1 MIKTSIVIIGAGP
14 AGCTCAMALA
24 KKNIPT
30 TVIDQSSFPRDKIC
44 GDALSG
50 KVVLS
55 LKKIDE
61 QLVNQL
67 AKNANVIP
75 SHGVTFVAPNG
86 KKLNLPFRK
95 VKDELNPPG
104 FISKRIDFD
113 NWLFEEVAKEPLI
126 TIKTNFR
133 IDDFEKQMDGWKLSN
148 KLTKQSV
155 HANLVVAADG
165 AQSRF
170 AKVVGGI
177 HMEENHFSAGLR
189 AYYKGV
195 KGLST
200 DGFIEL
206 HFLKEF
212 LPGYFWI
219 FPLANGYA
227 NVGVG
232 VPSNVVRKKHLNL
245 KSEMLKLIQTNPTI
259 KDRFEKAELVD
270 DIKGYGLPLGSKKR
284 PISGDGFILLGDAAS
299 LIDPFTGEGIGNAMI
314 SALKASEVIAASF
327 SNADYSAKNLSKY
340 DEILYNRLWPELN
353 LSSKM
358 LQLVKYP
365 WLFNL
370 VINKASRSKTLQ
382 ETISC
387 MFEDI
392 DMRNKLKDPR
402 FYLKILFE

>member
-1 MIKTSIVIIGAGP
+1 
-14 AGCTCAMALA
+14 
-24 KKNIPT
+24 
-30 TVIDQSSFPRDKIC
+30 
-44 GDALSG
+44 
-50 KVVLS
+50 
-55 LKKIDE
+55 
-61 QLVNQL
+61 
-67 AKNANVIP
+67 
-75 SHGVTFVAPNG
+75 
-86 KKLNLPFRK
+86 
-95 VKDELNPPG
+95 
-104 FISKRIDFD
+104 
-113 NWLFEEVAKEPLI
+113 
-126 TIKTNFR
+126 
-133 IDDFEKQMDGWKLSN
+133 
-148 KLTKQSV
+148 
-155 HANLVVAADG
+155 
-165 AQSRF
+165 
-170 AKVVGGI
+170 
-177 HMEENHFSAGLR
+177 
-189 AYYKGV
+189 
-195 KGLST
+195 
-200 DGFIEL
+200 
-206 HFLKEF
+206 
-212 LPGYFWI
+212 
-219 FPLANGYA
+219 
-227 NVGVG
+227 
-232 VPSNVVRKKHLNL
+232 
-245 KSEMLKLIQTNPTI
+245 MLKLIQTNPTI

-340 DEILYNRLWPELN
+340 DEIVYNRLWPELN

>member
-1 MIKTSIVIIGAGP
+1 
-14 AGCTCAMALA
+14 
-24 KKNIPT
+24 
-30 TVIDQSSFPRDKIC
+30 
-44 GDALSG
+44 
-50 KVVLS
+50 
-55 LKKIDE
+55 
-61 QLVNQL
+61 
-67 AKNANVIP
+67 
-75 SHGVTFVAPNG
+75 
-86 KKLNLPFRK
+86 
-95 VKDELNPPG
+95 
-104 FISKRIDFD
+104 
-113 NWLFEEVAKEPLI
+113 VAKEPLI
-126 TIKTNFR
+126 SIKTNFR
-133 IDDFEKQMDGWKLSN
+133 IDDFEKHLDGWKLSN
-148 KLTKQSV
+148 KLTMESV

-170 AKVVGGI
+170 AKIVGGI
-177 HMEENHFSAGLR
+177 HMEEHHFSAGLR

-195 KGLST
+195 KGLNP

-219 FPLANGYA
+219 FPLANGCA

-232 VPSNVVRKKHLNL
+232 VPSSVVREKHLNL
-245 KSEMLKLIQTNPTI
+245 KLEMLKLIQTNPTI
-259 KDRFEKAELVD
+259 MERFENAELVD

-284 PISGDGFILLGDAAS
+284 PISGDGFLLLGDAAS
-299 LIDPFTGEGIGNAMI
+299 LIYPFTGEGLGNAMI
-314 SALKASEVIAASF
+314 SALKASEVIAANYS
-327 SNADYSAKNLSKY
+327 SADYAAKSLAKY
-340 DEILYNRLWPELN
+340 DEIVYNRLWPELN

-392 DMRNKLKDPR
+392 DMRSKLKDPR
-402 FYLKILFE
+402 FYLKILLE